1 MRCFFGGKKYVDR
14 KKENKLAVFLPSVNN
29 FDMYLAIFSSH
40 FENGNMY
47 IIFYIIYFNEINFLS
62 NVSIK

>member
-1 MRCFFGGKKYVDR
+1 MRYLFGGKKNVDR
-14 KKENKLAVFLPSVNN
+14 KKENKLSVFLPSVNN

-40 FENGNMY
+40 FENGNMCVIFC
-47 IIFYIIYFNEINFLS
+47 IIHFSEINFLA